1 MNGYRTDASTFVPQL
16 SGQTGL
22 ESSVEAGFDVHL
34 RPEIRSRPYV
44 DNAAIVS
51 LSSGVRIVYCHTWAD
66 HSTAGRS
73 AIAKHPGGNCWVGRA
88 DLGADSA
95 AGEKRKEV

>member
-34 RPEIRSRPYV
+34 RPEVRSHPHA
-44 DNAAIVS
+44 DNAGVVPVP
-51 LSSGVRIVYCHTWAD
+51 SGLRIVYCHAWAD
-66 HSTAGRS
+66 DGIAG
-73 AIAKHPGGNCWVGRA
+73 GRA
-88 DLGADSA
+88 IPKPPGYDRRMDRVNVGNSPLARTN
-95 AGEKRKEV
+95 RKTV